1 VSRPPCHAERRG
13 TCLWLAELA
22 TRRGGTIGLLRKS
35 YQDLDE
41 VLERPRSEIAAL
53 LTRSPAPGGGAA
65 GASRSGKPPRSGGTA
80 AARETGGDRSGWR
93 AALGRLAPDMSLTA
107 PPGGIVVTYVDDAY
121 PPGLRHLYDPPPAL
135 FVLGAGD
142 AAETGRRLA
151 EVLRAPRVVVVGTRG
166 PSPYGLDM
174 AAGIARD
181 LVREG
186 CVVISG
192 LAYGIDAA
200 AHRGALEE
208 AASTNAAAPPL
219 AGPAHAAARIQPL
232 PPTVAVMGCGA
243 DVCYPRAHRSL
254 RRRILHH
261 GLIVSEFLWGVP
273 VHRWRF
279 PSRNRVLGALGH
291 ATVVVEG
298 GPQSGALITARHA
311 LDVSREI
318 LAVPGEA
325 GRQTSEGPH
334 GLLREGATICESA
347 LCVAIALIGIRGS
360 DPGVLRRWSASAME
374 RIDPVLLADGL
385 ADDWELM
392 APSVDEE
399 EASADCGRPEETDG
413 RPDLDRP
420 DGERRPADARDGGGR
435 PSAAAAHAE
444 AAVDAEQLVWTV
456 VDAGQSHVDAVVG
469 QSGLPVGKALAAL
482 GALEA
487 KGRVAV
493 LPDGTY
499 RAVRGRRRPG

>member
-1 VSRPPCHAERRG
+1 VSRPPCHEERCG

-22 TRRGGTIGLLRKS
+22 TRRGGTIGRLRKS
-35 YQDLDE
+35 YQDLDA
-41 VLERPRSEIAAL
+41 VLERPRSEIAAVL
-53 LTRSPAPGGGAA
+53 ARSPAPGGDTG
-65 GASRSGKPPRSGGTA
+65 GASRSGTPSRAGRA
-80 AARETGGDRSGWR
+80 AAPRATGGDGSGWR
-93 AALGRLAPDMSLTA
+93 TALARLAPDMSLTD
-107 PPGGIVVTYVDDAY
+107 PPGGIVVTYVDDEY

-151 EVLRAPRVVVVGTRG
+151 EVLRAPRVVVVGTRR

-174 AAGIARD
+174 AAGIGRD

-200 AHRGALEE
+200 AHRGALQE
-208 AASTNAAAPPL
+208 AAGADPSV
-219 AGPAHAAARIQPL
+219 

-243 DVCYPRAHRSL
+243 DVCYPRAHGSL
-254 RRRILHH
+254 RRRILQP

-291 ATVVVEG
+291 AVVVVEG

-334 GLLREGATICESA
+334 GLLRDGATICESA
-347 LCVAIALIGIRGS
+347 LCAAIALIGIQNS
-360 DPGVLRRWSASAME
+360 DPGVLRGWSADAME
-374 RIDPVLLADGL
+374 RIDPALLADRL

-399 EASADCGRPEETDG
+399 EVFADGGGPGEETED
-413 RPDLDRP
+413 RPGLDRP
-420 DGERRPADARDGGGR
+420 GMDLPVGDRRQTDARDRGGR
-435 PSAAAAHAE
+435 PSAAASHAE

-456 VDAGQSHVDAVVG
+456 VDAGQSHVDAVVA
-469 QSGLPVGKALAAL
+469 QSGLPIGAALAAL

-487 KGRVAV
+487 KGRVAA